1 MGAFKL
7 TLPWRETTVI
17 ETVVGTLERAAL
29 AEIVVVTGHRAAEVQ
44 ERLAGSAARCT
55 LNPRYEDGGM
65 LSSIQTGLSDIATR
79 RIPIQA
85 PGVDAAPQIAAALM
99 CLGDQPQMEL
109 ATVEAVLAEGE
120 RTGWQRVIIPS
131 YRMRAGHPILIPSSL
146 WPQIMN
152 TSETLRATLR
162 AREDLIIY
170 LEFDTDSVLADLDT
184 PEDYARA
191 TNAQE
196 GQ

>member
-17 ETVVGTLERAAL
+17 EAVVDTLERAAL

-44 ERLAGSAARCT
+44 ERLAGSAARCAH
-55 LNPRYEDGGM
+55 NPRYEDGGM
-65 LSSIQTGLSDIATR
+65 LSSIQTGLSDVMAR
-79 RIPIQA
+79 HAPMQA
-85 PGVDAAPQIAAALM
+85 PGVDAEPQIAAALM

-131 YRMRAGHPILIPSSL
+131 YRMRAGHPILIPTSL
-146 WPQIMN
+146 WLQIMN
-152 TSETLRATLR
+152 TTETLRATLR
-162 AREDLIIY
+162 ARENLLTY
-170 LEFDTDSVLADLDT
+170 LEIDAESVLADLDT

-191 TNAQE
+191 TNAGE
-196 GQ
+196 DS

>member
-44 ERLAGSAARCT
+44 ERLAGSAARCA